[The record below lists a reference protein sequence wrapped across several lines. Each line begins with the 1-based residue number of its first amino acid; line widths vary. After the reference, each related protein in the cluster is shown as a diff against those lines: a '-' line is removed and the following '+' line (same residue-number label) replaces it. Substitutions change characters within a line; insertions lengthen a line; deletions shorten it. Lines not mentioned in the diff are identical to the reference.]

1 MGVLPNRSSRKT
13 MMMKS
18 LIFVALVAAAAQAS
32 VQETEFVQE
41 GSGMDSFSA
50 AQSRVE
56 SMLEMDTRARRSAC
70 VKAADASINNVF
82 KEVKN
87 AQRSLN
93 RLDNGRRCASRNQHL
108 INRAQHTIRLRQRQ
122 LNTANA
128 NLRKARRARVRW
140 NFSYESLREG
150 SCSVFFRSGAWQAAK
165 RVVNHRSRVVTQS
178 KANLRA
184 AKNNLTVQIRN
195 AKRAR
200 LACKCAVK
208 KNVKKQLI
216 QARKLTGDRQ
226 KTLLREMMVKCL
238 VAARKKGK
246 GANAAAARCK
256 SLRISAAYSR
266 RLRLFQTKLA
276 AGVAGANCSGGKY
289 RGGGHGINYRGYWY
303 RSLGGASVHGH
314 ANGCD
319 NSFRTIPKGCRVN
332 PSAAVNTYMGT
343 TGGAPMCS
351 APWASATTPSVT
363 PSVAASGPT
372 TKSTTPVAAV
382 SPGRRLASAVLA
394 PPLAPSVCSSSARS
408 KLPCKK
414 TRRSTG
420 TSGLAP
426 RLLQLGRPGAS
437 F

>member
-1 MGVLPNRSSRKT
+1 MGVLSQVKET
-13 MMMKS
+13 MMKS
-18 LIFVALVAAAAQAS
+18 LIVIALVAAVAQAS
-32 VQETEFVQE
+32 VVETEFAQE
-41 GSGMDSFSA
+41 GTAPSDDNFSA

-82 KEVKN
+82 KE
-87 AQRSLN
+87 
-93 RLDNGRRCASRNQHL
+93 
-108 INRAQHTIRLRQRQ
+108 AQHAIRLRQRQ

-150 SCSVFFRSGAWQAAK
+150 PCSVFFRSGAWQAAK
-165 RVVNHRSRVVTQS
+165 RVVNHRSRVVTQA

-246 GANAAAARCK
+246 GANAAASRCK

-276 AGVAGANCSGGKY
+276 PGVAGANCSGGKY
-289 RGGGHGINYRGYWY
+289 RGGGSGINYGGYFY
-303 RSLGGASVHGH
+303 RTLGGAHVHGH
-314 ANGCD
+314 RNGCD
-319 NSFRTIPKGCRVN
+319 NHFRTIPKGCQVN
-332 PSAAVNTYMGT
+332 PSAAVNTYMGKRYRWST
-343 TGGAPMCS
+343 HVLCSVGVCHNTVGYSVAGRRWSGNNVHYSGHCSAANQRAGKCKARTGGCS
-351 APWASATTPSVT
+351 L
-363 PSVAASGPT
+363 
-372 TKSTTPVAAV
+372 
-382 SPGRRLASAVLA
+382 RVL
-394 PPLAPSVCSSSARS
+394 LR
-408 KLPCKK
+408 CKK
-414 TRRSTG
+414 
-420 TSGLAP
+420 
-426 RLLQLGRPGAS
+426 
-437 F
+437 

>member
-41 GSGMDSFSA
+41 GSEMDSFSA

-70 VKAADASINNVF
+70 VKAADASIINVF
-82 KEVKN
+82 KEVQN
-87 AQRSLN
+87 AQRSLT

-165 RVVNHRSRVVTQS
+165 RVVNHRSRVVTQA

-184 AKNNLTVQIRN
+184 AKNNLTVQIRD

-216 QARKLTGDRQ
+216 QARKLTGDAKR
-226 KTLLREMMVKCL
+226 
-238 VAARKKGK
+238 
-246 GANAAAARCK
+246 
-256 SLRISAAYSR
+256 
-266 RLRLFQTKLA
+266 
-276 AGVAGANCSGGKY
+276 
-289 RGGGHGINYRGYWY
+289 
-303 RSLGGASVHGH
+303 
-314 ANGCD
+314 
-319 NSFRTIPKGCRVN
+319 
-332 PSAAVNTYMGT
+332 PSASPLPTAVVSVSSRLSSLLAWLVPTVPVASTVVVATASTTVATGTVPSVVPPSTVIATAVTTASGPSPRAAVSTRPRLSTPTWAST
-343 TGGAPMCS
+343 TGGAPTCS

-372 TKSTTPVAAV
+372 TASPTPVAAV
-382 SPGRRLASAVLA
+382 SSGRRLASAVLA

-408 KLPCKK
+408 KLPCKI

-426 RLLQLGRPGAS
+426 RLLQLGRPSAS

>member
-1 MGVLPNRSSRKT
+1 MGVLSQVKET
-13 MMMKS
+13 MMKS
-18 LIFVALVAAAAQAS
+18 LIVIALVAAVAQAS
-32 VQETEFVQE
+32 VVETEFVQE
-41 GSGMDSFSA
+41 GSAPSDDNFSA

-82 KEVKN
+82 KEVQN

-165 RVVNHRSRVVTQS
+165 RVVNHRSRVVTQA

-208 KNVKKQLI
+208 KN
-216 QARKLTGDRQ
+216 
-226 KTLLREMMVKCL
+226 
-238 VAARKKGK
+238 GK

-314 ANGCD
+314 RNGCD

-332 PSAAVNTYMGT
+332 PSAAVNTYMGKHYRWST
-343 TGGAPMCS
+343 HVLCSVGICHSTVGYSVRGRKWSDNNIRYSGHCS
-351 APWASATTPSVT
+351 AAHQRA
-363 PSVAASGPT
+363 
-372 TKSTTPVAAV
+372 
-382 SPGRRLASAVLA
+382 GRCRAKTNT
-394 PPLAPSVCSSSARS
+394 CSLRI
-408 KLPCKK
+408 LLQCKK
-414 TRRSTG
+414 
-420 TSGLAP
+420 
-426 RLLQLGRPGAS
+426 
-437 F
+437 

>member
-1 MGVLPNRSSRKT
+1 MGALPTSLQEHQT
-13 MMMKS
+13 MLKS
-18 LIFVALVAAAAQAS
+18 LIFIALVAVAQAS
-32 VQETEFVQE
+32 VPEETFVQE
-41 GSGMDSFSA
+41 GSELNMDSTDFTA
-50 AQSRVE
+50 ASDRVA
-56 SMLEMDTRARRSAC
+56 SMLEEDTQARRSAC

-82 KEVKN
+82 TDVKN
-87 AQRSLN
+87 AQRMLN

-108 INRAQHTIRLRQRQ
+108 INRAQRTIRLRQRQ

-128 NLRKARRARVRW
+128 NLRKARRVRVRW

-246 GANAAAARCK
+246 GANAAASRCK

-276 AGVAGANCSGGKY
+276 PGVAGANCSGGKY
-289 RGGGHGINYRGYWY
+289 RGGGHGISYGGYWY
-303 RSLGGASVHGH
+303 RTLGGAHVHGH
-314 ANGCD
+314 RNGCD
-319 NSFRTIPKGCRVN
+319 NHFRTIPKGCQVN
-332 PSAAVNTYMGT
+332 PSAHVNTYMGKRYRWST
-343 TGGAPMCS
+343 HVLCS
-351 APWASATTPSVT
+351 AGVCHNTVGY
-363 PSVAASGPT
+363 SVA
-372 TKSTTPVAAV
+372 
-382 SPGRRLASAVLA
+382 GRRWSGNNIRYSGHCSAAHQRAGKCRAKTNTCSLRVL
-394 PPLAPSVCSSSARS
+394 LR
-408 KLPCKK
+408 CKK
-414 TRRSTG
+414 
-420 TSGLAP
+420 
-426 RLLQLGRPGAS
+426 
-437 F
+437 

>member
-41 GSGMDSFSA
+41 GSEMDSFSA

-82 KEVKN
+82 KEVQN

-128 NLRKARRARVRW
+128 KL
-140 NFSYESLREG
+140 
-150 SCSVFFRSGAWQAAK
+150 
-165 RVVNHRSRVVTQS
+165 
-178 KANLRA
+178 
-184 AKNNLTVQIRN
+184 RN

-246 GANAAAARCK
+246 GANAAASRCK
-256 SLRISAAYSR
+256 SL
-266 RLRLFQTKLA
+266 
-276 AGVAGANCSGGKY
+276 
-289 RGGGHGINYRGYWY
+289 
-303 RSLGGASVHGH
+303 
-314 ANGCD
+314 
-319 NSFRTIPKGCRVN
+319 
-332 PSAAVNTYMGT
+332 
-343 TGGAPMCS
+343 
-351 APWASATTPSVT
+351 
-363 PSVAASGPT
+363 
-372 TKSTTPVAAV
+372 
-382 SPGRRLASAVLA
+382 
-394 PPLAPSVCSSSARS
+394 
-408 KLPCKK
+408 
-414 TRRSTG
+414 
-420 TSGLAP
+420 
-426 RLLQLGRPGAS
+426 
-437 F
+437 

>member
-18 LIFVALVAAAAQAS
+18 LIFVALVAAAQAS

-41 GSGMDSFSA
+41 GSEMDSFSA

-82 KEVKN
+82 KEVQN

-108 INRAQHTIRLRQRQ
+108 INHAQHTIRLRQRQ

-246 GANAAAARCK
+246 GANAAASRCK

-266 RLRLFQTKLA
+266 RLRLFQT
-276 AGVAGANCSGGKY
+276 N
-289 RGGGHGINYRGYWY
+289 
-303 RSLGGASVHGH
+303 
-314 ANGCD
+314 
-319 NSFRTIPKGCRVN
+319 PKGCQVN
-332 PSAAVNTYMGT
+332 PSAAVNTYMGKRYRWST
-343 TGGAPMCS
+343 HVLCS
-351 APWASATTPSVT
+351 VGVCHNTVGY
-363 PSVAASGPT
+363 SVA
-372 TKSTTPVAAV
+372 
-382 SPGRRLASAVLA
+382 GRR
-394 PPLAPSVCSSSARS
+394 
-408 KLPCKK
+408 
-414 TRRSTG
+414 
-420 TSGLAP
+420 
-426 RLLQLGRPGAS
+426 
-437 F
+437 

>member
-1 MGVLPNRSSRKT
+1 MGFCPIASSRKT

-41 GSGMDSFSA
+41 GSEMDSFSA

-82 KEVKN
+82 KEVQN

-195 AKRAR
+195 ATRASVPSRRTSRSSSSKRASS
-200 LACKCAVK
+200 LATAK
-208 KNVKKQLI
+208 
-216 QARKLTGDRQ
+216 RP
-226 KTLLREMMVKCL
+226 
-238 VAARKKGK
+238 
-246 GANAAAARCK
+246 
-256 SLRISAAYSR
+256 S
-266 RLRLFQTKLA
+266 
-276 AGVAGANCSGGKY
+276 
-289 RGGGHGINYRGYWY
+289 
-303 RSLGGASVHGH
+303 SV
-314 ANGCD
+314 
-319 NSFRTIPKGCRVN
+319 R
-332 PSAAVNTYMGT
+332 
-343 TGGAPMCS
+343 
-351 APWASATTPSVT
+351 
-363 PSVAASGPT
+363 
-372 TKSTTPVAAV
+372 
-382 SPGRRLASAVLA
+382 
-394 PPLAPSVCSSSARS
+394 
-408 KLPCKK
+408 
-414 TRRSTG
+414 
-420 TSGLAP
+420 
-426 RLLQLGRPGAS
+426 
-437 F
+437 

>member
-1 MGVLPNRSSRKT
+1 
-13 MMMKS
+13 MMKS
-18 LIFVALVAAAAQAS
+18 LIVIALVAAVAQAS
-32 VQETEFVQE
+32 VVETEFVQE
-41 GSGMDSFSA
+41 GSAPSDDNFSA

-82 KEVKN
+82 KEVQN

-93 RLDNGRRCASRNQHL
+93 RLNNGRSCASRNQHL
-108 INRAQHTIRLRQRQ
+108 INRAQRTIRLRQRQ

-165 RVVNHRSRVVTQS
+165 RVVNHRSRVVTQA

-184 AKNNLTVQIRN
+184 AKNN
-195 AKRAR
+195 
-200 LACKCAVK
+200 
-208 KNVKKQLI
+208 VKKQLV

-246 GANAAAARCK
+246 GANAAASRCK

-276 AGVAGANCSGGKY
+276 PGVAGANCSGGKY
-289 RGGGHGINYRGYWY
+289 RGGGSGINYGGYFY
-303 RSLGGASVHGH
+303 RTLGGAHVHGH
-314 ANGCD
+314 RNGCD
-319 NSFRTIPKGCRVN
+319 NHFRTIPKGCQVN
-332 PSAAVNTYMGT
+332 PSAAVNTYMGKRYRWST
-343 TGGAPMCS
+343 HVLCSVGVCHNTVGYSVAGRRWSGNNVHYSGHCSAANHRAGKCKARTGGCS
-351 APWASATTPSVT
+351 L
-363 PSVAASGPT
+363 
-372 TKSTTPVAAV
+372 
-382 SPGRRLASAVLA
+382 RVL
-394 PPLAPSVCSSSARS
+394 LR
-408 KLPCKK
+408 CKK
-414 TRRSTG
+414 
-420 TSGLAP
+420 
-426 RLLQLGRPGAS
+426 
-437 F
+437 

>member
-1 MGVLPNRSSRKT
+1 
-13 MMMKS
+13 
-18 LIFVALVAAAAQAS
+18 
-32 VQETEFVQE
+32 
-41 GSGMDSFSA
+41 
-50 AQSRVE
+50 
-56 SMLEMDTRARRSAC
+56 
-70 VKAADASINNVF
+70 
-82 KEVKN
+82 
-87 AQRSLN
+87 
-93 RLDNGRRCASRNQHL
+93 
-108 INRAQHTIRLRQRQ
+108 
-122 LNTANA
+122 
-128 NLRKARRARVRW
+128 
-140 NFSYESLREG
+140 
-150 SCSVFFRSGAWQAAK
+150 VFFRSGAWQAAK
-165 RVVNHRSRVVTQS
+165 RVVNHRSRVVTQA

-246 GANAAAARCK
+246 GANAAASRCK

-332 PSAAVNTYMGT
+332 PSAAVNTYMGKHYRWST
-343 TGGAPMCS
+343 HVLCS
-351 APWASATTPSVT
+351 VGICHNTVGYSVRGRKWSDNKINYSGSC
-363 PSVAASGPT
+363 SVAGQKAGKCRART
-372 TKSTTPVAAV
+372 TTCSL
-382 SPGRRLASAVLA
+382 RVL
-394 PPLAPSVCSSSARS
+394 LQ
-408 KLPCKK
+408 CKK
-414 TRRSTG
+414 
-420 TSGLAP
+420 
-426 RLLQLGRPGAS
+426 
-437 F
+437 

>member
-1 MGVLPNRSSRKT
+1 MGDLPNRSSRKT

-32 VQETEFVQE
+32 VQETEVVQE
-41 GSGMDSFSA
+41 GSEMDSFSA

-82 KEVKN
+82 KEVQN

-140 NFSYESLREG
+140 NFSHESLREG

-276 AGVAGANCSGGKY
+276 AGVAGAN
-289 RGGGHGINYRGYWY
+289 
-303 RSLGGASVHGH
+303 
-314 ANGCD
+314 GCD

-332 PSAAVNTYMGT
+332 PSAAVNTYMGKHYRWST
-343 TGGAPMCS
+343 HVLCS
-351 APWASATTPSVT
+351 VGICHNTVGYSVRGRKWSDNRIAYSGSC
-363 PSVAASGPT
+363 SVAGQKAGKCRART
-372 TKSTTPVAAV
+372 TTCSL
-382 SPGRRLASAVLA
+382 RVL
-394 PPLAPSVCSSSARS
+394 LQ
-408 KLPCKK
+408 CKK
-414 TRRSTG
+414 
-420 TSGLAP
+420 
-426 RLLQLGRPGAS
+426 
-437 F
+437 

>member
-13 MMMKS
+13 MMMRS

-41 GSGMDSFSA
+41 GSEMYSFSA

-70 VKAADASINNVF
+70 VKAADAAINNVF
-82 KEVKN
+82 TEVQN

-108 INRAQHTIRLRQRQ
+108 INRAQRTIRLRQRQ

-238 VAARKKGK
+238 VASRKKGK
-246 GANAAAARCK
+246 GANAAAAKCK

-266 RLRLFQTKLA
+266 RLVLRQTKLA
-276 AGVAGANCSGGKY
+276 AGVAAANCNSNVYRAGGAGVHWNGAFY
-289 RGGGHGINYRGYWY
+289 RT
-303 RSLGGASVHGH
+303 LGGAALNGH
-314 ANGCD
+314 H
-319 NSFRTIPKGCRVN
+319 
-332 PSAAVNTYMGT
+332 
-343 TGGAPMCS
+343 
-351 APWASATTPSVT
+351 
-363 PSVAASGPT
+363 
-372 TKSTTPVAAV
+372 
-382 SPGRRLASAVLA
+382 
-394 PPLAPSVCSSSARS
+394 
-408 KLPCKK
+408 
-414 TRRSTG
+414 
-420 TSGLAP
+420 
-426 RLLQLGRPGAS
+426 
-437 F
+437 

>member
-41 GSGMDSFSA
+41 GSEMDSFSA

-246 GANAAAARCK
+246 GANAAASRCK

-276 AGVAGANCSGGKY
+276 PGVAGANCSGGKY
-289 RGGGHGINYRGYWY
+289 RGGGHGINYGGYWY
-303 RSLGGASVHGH
+303 RTLGGAHVHGH
-314 ANGCD
+314 RNGCD
-319 NSFRTIPKGCRVN
+319 NHFRTIPKGCQVN
-332 PSAAVNTYMGT
+332 PSAHVNTYMGKRYRWST
-343 TGGAPMCS
+343 HVLCS
-351 APWASATTPSVT
+351 AGVCHNTVGY
-363 PSVAASGPT
+363 SVA
-372 TKSTTPVAAV
+372 
-382 SPGRRLASAVLA
+382 GRRWSGNNIRYSGHCSAAPQRAGKCRAKTNTCSLRVL
-394 PPLAPSVCSSSARS
+394 LR
-408 KLPCKK
+408 CKK
-414 TRRSTG
+414 
-420 TSGLAP
+420 
-426 RLLQLGRPGAS
+426 
-437 F
+437 

>member
-1 MGVLPNRSSRKT
+1 MGVLSQVKET
-13 MMMKS
+13 MMKS
-18 LIFVALVAAAAQAS
+18 LIVIALVAAVAQAS
-32 VQETEFVQE
+32 VVETEFVQE
-41 GSGMDSFSA
+41 GSAPSDDNFSA

-70 VKAADASINNVF
+70 GKAADASINNVF
-82 KEVKN
+82 KEVQN

-93 RLDNGRRCASRNQHL
+93 RLNNGRSCASRNQHL
-108 INRAQHTIRLRQRQ
+108 INRAQRTIRLRQRQ

-165 RVVNHRSRVVTQS
+165 RVVNHRSRVVTQA

-246 GANAAAARCK
+246 GANAA
-256 SLRISAAYSR
+256 YSR

-276 AGVAGANCSGGKY
+276 AGVAGANCSVGQY
-289 RGGGHGINYRGYWY
+289 RGGGSGINYRGYFY
-303 RSLGGASVHGH
+303 RSLGGAHVHGH

-319 NSFRTIPKGCRVN
+319 NHFRTIPKGCRVN
-332 PSAAVNTYMGT
+332 PSAAVNTYMGKRYRWST
-343 TGGAPMCS
+343 HVLCCVGVCHNTVGYSVAGRKWSNNNIRYSGHCS
-351 APWASATTPSVT
+351 AAHQRA
-363 PSVAASGPT
+363 
-372 TKSTTPVAAV
+372 
-382 SPGRRLASAVLA
+382 GRCRAKTNT
-394 PPLAPSVCSSSARS
+394 CSLRI
-408 KLPCKK
+408 LLQCKK
-414 TRRSTG
+414 
-420 TSGLAP
+420 
-426 RLLQLGRPGAS
+426 
-437 F
+437 

>member
-1 MGVLPNRSSRKT
+1 MGVLSQVKET
-13 MMMKS
+13 MMKS
-18 LIFVALVAAAAQAS
+18 LIVIALVAAVAQAS
-32 VQETEFVQE
+32 VVETEFVQE
-41 GSGMDSFSA
+41 GSAPSDDNFSA

-82 KEVKN
+82 KEVQN

-165 RVVNHRSRVVTQS
+165 RVVNHRSRVVTQA

-184 AKNNLTVQIRN
+184 AKN
-195 AKRAR
+195 
-200 LACKCAVK
+200 
-208 KNVKKQLI
+208 NVKKQLI

-226 KTLLREMMVKCL
+226 KTLLREMMVKCP

-276 AGVAGANCSGGKY
+276 AGVAGANCSVGQY
-289 RGGGHGINYRGYWY
+289 RGGGSGINYRGYFY
-303 RSLGGASVHGH
+303 RSLGGAHVHGH
-314 ANGCD
+314 AIGCD
-319 NSFRTIPKGCRVN
+319 NHFRTIPKGCRVN
-332 PSAAVNTYMGT
+332 PSAAVNTYMGKRYRWST
-343 TGGAPMCS
+343 HVLCSVGVCHNTVGYSVAGRRWSGNNVHYSGHCS
-351 APWASATTPSVT
+351 AAGQKAGKCRARTTTCSL
-363 PSVAASGPT
+363 
-372 TKSTTPVAAV
+372 
-382 SPGRRLASAVLA
+382 RVL
-394 PPLAPSVCSSSARS
+394 LQ
-408 KLPCKK
+408 CKK
-414 TRRSTG
+414 
-420 TSGLAP
+420 
-426 RLLQLGRPGAS
+426 
-437 F
+437 

>member
-41 GSGMDSFSA
+41 GSEMDSFSA

-82 KEVKN
+82 KEVQN

-289 RGGGHGINYRGYWY
+289 RGGGHGINYGGYFY

-314 ANGCD
+314 HNGCD
-319 NSFRTIPKGCRVN
+319 RSFKTIPKCWQVQG
-332 PSAAVNTYMGT
+332 SH
-343 TGGAPMCS
+343 
-351 APWASATTPSVT
+351 WW
-363 PSVAASGPT
+363 
-372 TKSTTPVAAV
+372 
-382 SPGRRLASAVLA
+382 VLPPCA
-394 PPLAPSVCSSSARS
+394 PPLQEVNCPAGYNAKKGWAKLARNVDHA
-408 KLPCKK
+408 KAVETAACELVQP
-414 TRRSTG
+414 TQE
-420 TSGLAP
+420 LQ
-426 RLLQLGRPGAS
+426 QLGHIGDAP
-437 F
+437 

>member
-1 MGVLPNRSSRKT
+1 
-13 MMMKS
+13 MMKS

-41 GSGMDSFSA
+41 GSEMDSFSA

-82 KEVKN
+82 KEVQN

-93 RLDNGRRCASRNQHL
+93 RLNNGRSCASRNQHL
-108 INRAQHTIRLRQRQ
+108 INRAQRTIRLRQRQ

-165 RVVNHRSRVVTQS
+165 RVVNHRSRVVT

-226 KTLLREMMVKCL
+226 KTLLR
-238 VAARKKGK
+238 
-246 GANAAAARCK
+246 
-256 SLRISAAYSR
+256 
-266 RLRLFQTKLA
+266 
-276 AGVAGANCSGGKY
+276 
-289 RGGGHGINYRGYWY
+289 
-303 RSLGGASVHGH
+303 
-314 ANGCD
+314 
-319 NSFRTIPKGCRVN
+319 
-332 PSAAVNTYMGT
+332 
-343 TGGAPMCS
+343 
-351 APWASATTPSVT
+351 
-363 PSVAASGPT
+363 
-372 TKSTTPVAAV
+372 
-382 SPGRRLASAVLA
+382 
-394 PPLAPSVCSSSARS
+394 
-408 KLPCKK
+408 
-414 TRRSTG
+414 
-420 TSGLAP
+420 
-426 RLLQLGRPGAS
+426 
-437 F
+437 

>member
-18 LIFVALVAAAAQAS
+18 LIFVALVAAAQAS

-41 GSGMDSFSA
+41 GSEMDSFA
-50 AQSRVE
+50 MATDRVE
-56 SMLEMDTRARRSAC
+56 SQLEEDTQARRSAC

-82 KEVKN
+82 TDVKN
-87 AQRSLN
+87 SQRMLD
-93 RLDNGRRCASRNQHL
+93 RLDNGRNCATRNQHL
-108 INRAQHTIRLRQRQ
+108 INRANNNIRNRQRQ
-122 LNTANA
+122 LNTAHA
-128 NLRKARRARVRW
+128 NLRSAKRSRVKW

-184 AKNNLTVQIRN
+184 AKNNLIVQIRN

-276 AGVAGANCSGGKY
+276 AGVAGANCAVGQY
-289 RGGGHGINYRGYWY
+289 RGGGSGINYRGYFY
-303 RSLGGASVHGH
+303 RSLGGAHVHGH
-314 ANGCD
+314 RNGCD
-319 NSFRTIPKGCRVN
+319 NHFRTIPKGCRVN
-332 PSAAVNTYMGT
+332 PSAAVNTYMGKRYRWST
-343 TGGAPMCS
+343 HVLCSVGVCHNTVGYSVAGRKWSNNNIRYSGHCS
-351 APWASATTPSVT
+351 AAHQRA
-363 PSVAASGPT
+363 
-372 TKSTTPVAAV
+372 
-382 SPGRRLASAVLA
+382 GRCRAKTNT
-394 PPLAPSVCSSSARS
+394 CSLRI
-408 KLPCKK
+408 LLQCKK
-414 TRRSTG
+414 
-420 TSGLAP
+420 
-426 RLLQLGRPGAS
+426 
-437 F
+437 

>member
-1 MGVLPNRSSRKT
+1 MGVLSQVKET
-13 MMMKS
+13 MMKS
-18 LIFVALVAAAAQAS
+18 LIVIALVAAVAQAS
-32 VQETEFVQE
+32 VVETEFVQE
-41 GSGMDSFSA
+41 GSAPSDDNFSA

-82 KEVKN
+82 KEVQN

-93 RLDNGRRCASRNQHL
+93 RLNNGRSCASRNQHL
-108 INRAQHTIRLRQRQ
+108 INRAQRTIRLRQRQ

-184 AKNNLTVQIRN
+184 A
-195 AKRAR
+195 
-200 LACKCAVK
+200 K

-276 AGVAGANCSGGKY
+276 AGVAGANCSVGQY
-289 RGGGHGINYRGYWY
+289 RGGGSGINYRGYFY
-303 RSLGGASVHGH
+303 RSLGGAHVHGH

-319 NSFRTIPKGCRVN
+319 NHFRTIPKGCRVN
-332 PSAAVNTYMGT
+332 PSAAVNTYMGKRYRWST
-343 TGGAPMCS
+343 HVLCSVGVCHNTVGYSVAGRKWSNNNIRYSGHCS
-351 APWASATTPSVT
+351 AAHQRA
-363 PSVAASGPT
+363 
-372 TKSTTPVAAV
+372 
-382 SPGRRLASAVLA
+382 GRCRAKTNT
-394 PPLAPSVCSSSARS
+394 CSLRI
-408 KLPCKK
+408 LLQCKK
-414 TRRSTG
+414 
-420 TSGLAP
+420 
-426 RLLQLGRPGAS
+426 
-437 F
+437 

>member
-1 MGVLPNRSSRKT
+1 
-13 MMMKS
+13 
-18 LIFVALVAAAAQAS
+18 
-32 VQETEFVQE
+32 
-41 GSGMDSFSA
+41 MDSFSA

-82 KEVKN
+82 KEVQN

-165 RVVNHRSRVVTQS
+165 RVVNHRSRVVTQA

-184 AKNNLTVQIRN
+184 A
-195 AKRAR
+195 
-200 LACKCAVK
+200 K

-266 RLRLFQTKLA
+266 RLRLFQIKLA
-276 AGVAGANCSGGKY
+276 AGVAGANCSVGKY
-289 RGGGHGINYRGYWY
+289 RGGGSGINYGGYFY
-303 RSLGGASVHGH
+303 RSLGGAHVHGH

-319 NSFRTIPKGCRVN
+319 NHFRTIPKGCRVN
-332 PSAAVNTYMGT
+332 PSAAVNTYMGKRYRWST
-343 TGGAPMCS
+343 HVLCSVGVCHNTVGYSVAGRKWSNDNIRYSGHCS
-351 APWASATTPSVT
+351 AAHQRA
-363 PSVAASGPT
+363 
-372 TKSTTPVAAV
+372 
-382 SPGRRLASAVLA
+382 GRCRAKTNT
-394 PPLAPSVCSSSARS
+394 CSLRI
-408 KLPCKK
+408 LLQCKK
-414 TRRSTG
+414 
-420 TSGLAP
+420 
-426 RLLQLGRPGAS
+426 
-437 F
+437 

>member
-1 MGVLPNRSSRKT
+1 MGFCPIASSRKT
-13 MMMKS
+13 MGMKS

-41 GSGMDSFSA
+41 GSEMDSFSA

-82 KEVKN
+82 KEVQN

-165 RVVNHRSRVVTQS
+165 RVVNHRSRVVTQA

-184 AKNNLTVQIRN
+184 A
-195 AKRAR
+195 
-200 LACKCAVK
+200 K

-216 QARKLTGDRQ
+216 LARKLTGDRQ

-256 SLRISAAYSR
+256 SLHISAAYSR

-276 AGVAGANCSGGKY
+276 PGVAGANCAGGKY
-289 RGGGHGINYRGYWY
+289 RGGGHGISYGGYWY
-303 RSLGGASVHGH
+303 RTLGGAHVHGH
-314 ANGCD
+314 RNGCD
-319 NSFRTIPKGCRVN
+319 NHFRTIPKGCQ
-332 PSAAVNTYMGT
+332 
-343 TGGAPMCS
+343 
-351 APWASATTPSVT
+351 
-363 PSVAASGPT
+363 
-372 TKSTTPVAAV
+372 STH
-382 SPGRRLASAVLA
+382 
-394 PPLAPSVCSSSARS
+394 
-408 KLPCKK
+408 
-414 TRRSTG
+414 
-420 TSGLAP
+420 P
-426 RLLQLGRPGAS
+426 R
-437 F
+437 

>member
-1 MGVLPNRSSRKT
+1 MGFFQAKWKET
-13 MMMKS
+13 MMKS
-18 LIFVALVAAAAQAS
+18 LIVIALVAAVAQAS
-32 VQETEFVQE
+32 VVETEFVQE
-41 GSGMDSFSA
+41 GSAPSDDNFSA

-82 KEVKN
+82 KEVQN

-93 RLDNGRRCASRNQHL
+93 RLNNGRSCASRNQHL
-108 INRAQHTIRLRQRQ
+108 INRAQRTIRLRQRQ

-165 RVVNHRSRVVTQS
+165 RVVNHRSRVVTQA

-184 AKNNLTVQIRN
+184 

-246 GANAAAARCK
+246 GANAAASRCK

-276 AGVAGANCSGGKY
+276 AGVAGANCSVGQY
-289 RGGGHGINYRGYWY
+289 RGGGSGINYRGYFY
-303 RSLGGASVHGH
+303 RSLGGAHVHGH

-319 NSFRTIPKGCRVN
+319 NHFRTIPKGCRVN
-332 PSAAVNTYMGT
+332 PSAAVNTYMGKRYRWST
-343 TGGAPMCS
+343 HVLCSVGVCHNTVGYSVAGRKWSNNNIRYSGHCSAANQRAGKCKARTGGCS
-351 APWASATTPSVT
+351 L
-363 PSVAASGPT
+363 
-372 TKSTTPVAAV
+372 
-382 SPGRRLASAVLA
+382 RVL
-394 PPLAPSVCSSSARS
+394 LR
-408 KLPCKK
+408 CKK
-414 TRRSTG
+414 
-420 TSGLAP
+420 
-426 RLLQLGRPGAS
+426 
-437 F
+437 

>member
-1 MGVLPNRSSRKT
+1 MGVPSQVKET
-13 MMMKS
+13 MMKS
-18 LIFVALVAAAAQAS
+18 LIVIALVAAVAQAS
-32 VQETEFVQE
+32 VVETEFAQE
-41 GSGMDSFSA
+41 GTAPSDDNFSA

-82 KEVKN
+82 KE
-87 AQRSLN
+87 
-93 RLDNGRRCASRNQHL
+93 
-108 INRAQHTIRLRQRQ
+108 AQHAIRLRQRQ

-150 SCSVFFRSGAWQAAK
+150 PCSVFFRSGAWQAAK
-165 RVVNHRSRVVTQS
+165 RVVNHRSRVVTQA

-276 AGVAGANCSGGKY
+276 AGVAGANCAVGQY
-289 RGGGHGINYRGYWY
+289 RGGGHGINYRGYFY
-303 RSLGGASVHGH
+303 RSLGGAHVHGH
-314 ANGCD
+314 RNGCD
-319 NSFRTIPKGCRVN
+319 NHFRTIPKGCRVN
-332 PSAAVNTYMGT
+332 PSAAVNTYMGKRYRWST
-343 TGGAPMCS
+343 HVLCSVGVCHNTVGYSVAGRKWSNNNIRYSGHCS
-351 APWASATTPSVT
+351 AAHQRA
-363 PSVAASGPT
+363 
-372 TKSTTPVAAV
+372 
-382 SPGRRLASAVLA
+382 GRCRAKTNT
-394 PPLAPSVCSSSARS
+394 CSLRI
-408 KLPCKK
+408 LLQCKK
-414 TRRSTG
+414 
-420 TSGLAP
+420 
-426 RLLQLGRPGAS
+426 
-437 F
+437 

>member
-41 GSGMDSFSA
+41 GSEMDSFSA

-82 KEVKN
+82 KEVQN

-93 RLDNGRRCASRNQHL
+93 RLNNGRRCASRNQHL

-178 KANLRA
+178 KANL
-184 AKNNLTVQIRN
+184 
-195 AKRAR
+195 
-200 LACKCAVK
+200 CAVK

-246 GANAAAARCK
+246 GANAAASRCK

-276 AGVAGANCSGGKY
+276 PGVAGANCSGGKY
-289 RGGGHGINYRGYWY
+289 RGGGHGISYGGYWY
-303 RSLGGASVHGH
+303 RTLGGAHVHGH
-314 ANGCD
+314 RNGCD
-319 NSFRTIPKGCRVN
+319 NHFRTIPKGCQVN
-332 PSAAVNTYMGT
+332 PSAHVNTYMGKRYRWST
-343 TGGAPMCS
+343 HVLCS
-351 APWASATTPSVT
+351 AGVCHNTVGYSVRGRKWSDNRIAYSGSC
-363 PSVAASGPT
+363 SVAGQKAGKCRARTPT
-372 TKSTTPVAAV
+372 CSL
-382 SPGRRLASAVLA
+382 RVL
-394 PPLAPSVCSSSARS
+394 LQ
-408 KLPCKK
+408 CKK
-414 TRRSTG
+414 
-420 TSGLAP
+420 
-426 RLLQLGRPGAS
+426 
-437 F
+437 